1 LVSLEDTIVGAIQSW
16 KHPVAPGTAGAA
28 PRKEIDVMSA
38 EIETLPILIADD
50 HPIVRQGLRQT
61 IEAAEFR
68 VIAEASN
75 GKEALALI
83 EQLQPQI
90 AVLDVD
96 MPELDGFGVARAIRA
111 QALPVKIVFL
121 TVHREES
128 YLQQALSLGASGYV
142 LKDSAVTDI
151 VASLRAAHSGQTYLS
166 PLMANYLVKPPA
178 PPEATGQTGLRALST
193 TEMQV
198 LRLVAEYKST
208 REIAEVLFISPH
220 TVETHR
226 KNICRKLDL
235 RGSHALIKFALA
247 HQSELR

>member
-1 LVSLEDTIVGAIQSW
+1 
-16 KHPVAPGTAGAA
+16 
-28 PRKEIDVMSA
+28 MSA
-38 EIETLPILIADD
+38 EIEILIADD

-61 IEAAEFR
+61 IETAEFR
-68 VIAEASN
+68 VIAEASD

-83 EQLQPQI
+83 EQRQPQI
-90 AVLDVD
+90 VVLDVD

-128 YLQQALSLGASGYV
+128 YLQQALSLGASSYV
-142 LKDSAVTDI
+142 LKDSAITDI

-166 PLMANYLVKPPA
+166 PLMANYLVKPQATPA
-178 PPEATGQTGLRALST
+178 GEPTGLRTLST
-193 TEMQV
+193 TELQV

-208 REIAEVLFISPH
+208 REIAEALFISPH

-247 HQSELR
+247 HQAKLR